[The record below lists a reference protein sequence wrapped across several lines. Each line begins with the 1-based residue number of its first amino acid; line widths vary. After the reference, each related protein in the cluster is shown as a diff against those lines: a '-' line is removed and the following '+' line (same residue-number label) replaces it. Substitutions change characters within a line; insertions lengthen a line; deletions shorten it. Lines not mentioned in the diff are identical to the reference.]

1 MADLYRREP
10 SELDGYEFKP
20 VGYTEEDV
28 RQLAE
33 VLREAMRVLSDR
45 LSGGKMLTSRE
56 EASRTWDQSKASL
69 APFRALLDG
78 GRANG

>member
-1 MADLYRREP
+1 MGDLFRCADN
-10 SELDGYEFKP
+10 ELGEDKFKP
-20 VGYTEEDV
+20 VGYTEGDV
-28 RQLAE
+28 RRVVEA
-33 VLREAMRVLSDR
+33 LREAMHVLSDR

-78 GRANG
+78 GKADG